1 MSFVSCGVNYET
13 MYRKVANRITD
24 KNTIISVLRTETQMM
39 NDTRK
44 TDFAMVLVFIP
55 FVGKQMTWPRPFTP
69 CARCRVTKTY
79 DIYCTPC
86 DKYLWMEIG

>member
-1 MSFVSCGVNYET
+1 MIYLIYIIYLSNKMSKPSE
-13 MYRKVANRITD
+13 VATL
-24 KNTIISVLRTETQMM
+24 NTILPPELIT
-39 NDTRK
+39 DTRK